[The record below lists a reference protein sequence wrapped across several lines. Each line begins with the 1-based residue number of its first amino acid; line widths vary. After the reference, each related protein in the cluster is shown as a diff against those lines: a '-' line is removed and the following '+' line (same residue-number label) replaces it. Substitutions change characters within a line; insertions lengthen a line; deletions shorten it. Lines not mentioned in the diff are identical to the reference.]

1 MCASLKTSPFF
12 LLLALITSAG
22 ISGALGQ
29 DEKSRPD
36 PKIAVVDLAKAF
48 EAHPDTKTAT
58 ANLTKER
65 EKLRDVFK
73 EKSNALKETLQKHQ
87 ELIRAG
93 KKTEAAELLKKA
105 NEQEKEI
112 ATLRTTQQRDLEE
125 SFRQTKHKILD
136 AIRKVVSEHNK
147 DGKYAVVLDKSAE
160 SAFGVPAVIDSSG
173 AEDITAAI
181 IGKLKA
187 TPAPKE
193 GVISNQ

>member
-29 DEKSRPD
+29 DEKSRPV
-36 PKIAVVDLAKAF
+36 PRIAVVDLAKVF

-58 ANLTKER
+58 TNLTKER

-112 ATLRTTQQRDLEE
+112 ATLRTVQQRDLEE

-136 AIRKVVSEHNK
+136 AIGDLYLLGYSLLGEFSGYKSGHGLNNQLVRALLDDESAWEMVTFE
-147 DGKYAVVLDKSAE
+147 DLDKSPI
-160 SAFGVPAVIDSSG
+160 SY
-173 AEDITAAI
+173 
-181 IGKLKA
+181 A
-187 TPAPKE
+187 TPVVA
-193 GVISNQ
+193 